1 VNLAHLHLLLNHF
14 PTVGT
19 VIGLGLFIGS
29 LATHNDSLK
38 RASMLVLLLI
48 AVSALPV
55 YFTGNAALEA
65 IQSRP
70 DVSKQFV
77 ARHQDVALL
86 ALILMGITGALAWR
100 GLWEFR
106 GNARPSTW
114 NVYGILLFSLL
125 TVALMTVTATMGGEI
140 RHEEIRSAQDVSEAE
155 GTVSA
160 IGAYVLNH
168 GWVWPTSETLHFM
181 GLCLLLGS
189 VLTVDLRMLGI
200 MKSVPLVDLRGLIPW
215 ALAGFSINLVTGM
228 VFFIATPTQYTT
240 NVAFYWKIVF
250 MLLAGINVLYL
261 TFDESWALPE
271 GVDAPLTAKVVAGA
285 GIFLWLG
292 VIFFG
297 RMLPFI
303 GNSF

>member
-1 VNLAHLHLLLNHF
+1 MNLAHLHLLLNHF

-160 IGAYVLNH
+160 L
-168 GWVWPTSETLHFM
+168 
-181 GLCLLLGS
+181 
-189 VLTVDLRMLGI
+189 
-200 MKSVPLVDLRGLIPW
+200 
-215 ALAGFSINLVTGM
+215 
-228 VFFIATPTQYTT
+228 
-240 NVAFYWKIVF
+240 
-250 MLLAGINVLYL
+250 
-261 TFDESWALPE
+261 
-271 GVDAPLTAKVVAGA
+271 GA
-285 GIFLWLG
+285 GDRRSISPRNCEAWRKKCLAH
-292 VIFFG
+292 
-297 RMLPFI
+297 MCYQ
-303 GNSF
+303 